1 MEEIVEEGIPDAPS
15 NDDDDDEEDEE
26 DGDLFDSV
34 CAICDNGGELLW

>member
-1 MEEIVEEGIPDAPS
+1 MVLDDDTKHEPS
-15 NDDDDDEEDEE
+15 NDDNEEAED

>member
-1 MEEIVEEGIPDAPS
+1 VVDDDNKHEPS
-15 NDDDDDEEDEE
+15 NDDDEEDED